1 MDKARF
7 RLPAQHTTNC
17 TYIFLDVF
25 SAQIAFVY
33 VILFYLFLNGS
44 GMGFNEELDES
55 LKISMESH
63 VHACV

>member
-1 MDKARF
+1 MDKTRF
-7 RLPAQHTTNC
+7 RLPAQHTTIC
-17 TYIFLDVF
+17 TYILPDVF

-33 VILFYLFLNGS
+33 FIIYFFLNGS
-44 GMGFNEELDES
+44 GMGFNGGLDES